1 MGADRS
7 GDNSGLGMMIKAMGM
22 RVTWG
27 GGGGYFPEGKEKDCR
42 EEAEGGDEL
51 MNNHHM
57 VP

>member
-1 MGADRS
+1 MGM
-7 GDNSGLGMMIKAMGM
+7 GMMIKAMGM